1 MSWGKHFGSM
11 YSGSMVGAG
20 AMIFAVW
27 GYVIANMRSERN
39 HDKDSPQIVELNPKL
54 LGPILGEKPQDVE
67 KAIEFLCSPD
77 PESRT
82 QEKQGRRLE
91 YQGAFLYLVVNGAFY
106 RQIKNEEERKEQ
118 LRQASQRQRDKRL
131 NRPKRTPQPGEGL
144 LRPDVDTGFV
154 ADKVNSERGFG

>member
-1 MSWGKHFGSM
+1 
-11 YSGSMVGAG
+11 MVGAG

-27 GYVIANMRSERN
+27 GYVIANMRSESK
-39 HDKDSPQIVELNPKL
+39 HDKDSAQIVELNPKV

-67 KAIEFLCSPD
+67 KAIEFLCNPD

-82 QEKQGRRLE
+82 QEKGGRRLE

-118 LRQASQRQRDKRL
+118 LRQASATYRDRHPKKKR
-131 NRPKRTPQPGEGL
+131 RSTPIPGEGL
-144 LRPDVDTGFV
+144 VARGADTAEV
-154 ADKVNSERGFG
+154 AEMVNRERMDP

>member
-1 MSWGKHFGSM
+1 M

-67 KAIEFLCSPD
+67 KAIEFLCNPD

-118 LRQASQRQRDKRL
+118 LRQASATYRDKKAMKKLR
-131 NRPKRTPQPGEGL
+131 RRTPQPGEGL
-144 LRPDVDTGFV
+144 LRHDADTAAIAEG
-154 ADKVNSERGFG
+154 VNRERGFGGEI